1 MVYRHG
7 RVSRPVEGMTK
18 PAGKST
24 GVSIERAPDRYRVL
38 HIITRLI
45 RGGADSVV
53 LDLIANLD
61 HERFAIDLMVGGQ
74 SELQR
79 IHVPKDVNSLIFI
92 PSLVREINPLY
103 DIPALRSI
111 YRTIKDGQYD
121 IVHTHTAKA
130 GFLGR
135 LAARL
140 ARTPYVIHH
149 LHGTTFPPTMSW
161 PTRRFYI
168 SLEHLA
174 ARWCDTIIPVG
185 NDLAESYL
193 AQYIG
198 RPEQYHVIHYP
209 ADLEAFLQA
218 RELTAADLARV
229 RESLGVAPD
238 DVVIGKVARLEKRK
252 GFDYYIEAAKRL
264 APKHRNVKFL
274 IVGEGDQ
281 RGDLQNQVD
290 RAQLNGQVIFTGY
303 RNDIAEVMATFDIFA
318 FTSLWE
324 GLPKVMVESAALGKP
339 IVTFAVEGA
348 REMVDDGE
356 TGYIVPSRDV
366 DALAQRLEE
375 LSSDRLLRERM
386 SACMLERFAPESWSL
401 RGVVSQI
408 TDIYEEHALA
418 SRG

>member
-1 MVYRHG
+1 
-7 RVSRPVEGMTK
+7 
-18 PAGKST
+18 
-24 GVSIERAPDRYRVL
+24 
-38 HIITRLI
+38 
-45 RGGADSVV
+45 
-53 LDLIANLD
+53 
-61 HERFAIDLMVGGQ
+61 MVGGQ
-74 SELQR
+74 SELER

-92 PSLVREINPLY
+92 PSLAREINPLY

-111 YRTIKDGQYD
+111 YRTIKDGHYD

-135 LAARL
+135 LAAHL
-140 ARTPYVIHH
+140 AHTPYVIHH

-161 PTRRFYI
+161 PTCRFYI
-168 SLEHLA
+168 SLERLA
-174 ARWCDTIIPVG
+174 ARWCDKIVPVG
-185 NDLAESYL
+185 EDLLDTYL
-193 AQYIG
+193 AHHIGKPDQY
-198 RPEQYHVIHYP
+198 QVIHHP
-209 ADLEAFLQA
+209 ANLDQFLRA
-218 RELTAADLARV
+218 RELNEGKLREV
-229 RESLGVAPD
+229 RKSLGVDPD

-252 GFDYYIEAAKRL
+252 GFDYYIEAAKAL
-264 APKHRNVKFL
+264 VPKHPNVKFL

-324 GLPKVMVESAALGKP
+324 GLPKVMIQSAALGKP

-366 DALAQRLEE
+366 GALAQRLEK

-408 TDIYEEHALA
+408 TDIYEEYALA
-418 SRG
+418 SRA